1 MKLLC
6 CNFCGDI
13 VKILHGLKRLK
24 KEDNPIRHCHCGISG
39 AQYVEDE
46 TVGVSGA
53 GRVFEVDDL
62 VLASRPGDVVKL
74 VVLGDKHPDVVRR
87 VP

>member
-6 CNFCGDI
+6 CSFCGDI
-13 VKILHGLKRLK
+13 VKILHGP
-24 KEDNPIRHCHCGISG
+24 KEDNPTRYCNCGTSG
-39 AQYVEDE
+39 AQYVEEE
-46 TVGVSGA
+46 TVRVSGTS
-53 GRVFEVDDL
+53 RVLELDDL
-62 VLASRPGDVVKL
+62 VMHAARPGDVVKL